1 MPHTQSSLRWMALE
15 DVNRTTFG
23 CPSGVQVLGEL
34 QTPIMDCAAAQYAT
48 DGALQES
55 IAERCASVLLH
66 R

>member
-1 MPHTQSSLRWMALE
+1 MS
-15 DVNRTTFG
+15 RTTFG

-55 IAERCASVLLH
+55 IAERCASALLH